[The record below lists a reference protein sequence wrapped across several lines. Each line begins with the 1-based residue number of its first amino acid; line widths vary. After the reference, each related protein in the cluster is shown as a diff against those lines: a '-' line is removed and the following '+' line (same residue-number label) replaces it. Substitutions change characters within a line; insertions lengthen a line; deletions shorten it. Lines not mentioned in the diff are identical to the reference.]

1 MRRGRAGLSLR
12 RWQRL
17 GWEDGRKKAP
27 SAGGSADAARS
38 AGLSAGV

>member
-12 RWQRL
+12 RQRL